1 MIREHGFKQSLV
13 ANGNILY
20 LFVLFTLRIRCI
32 VLNQLFSFII
42 RLLPVYMCKKHYVLK
57 VLKDV
62 NLLQLQIGSALSSQK
77 YRCMLCLLS
86 PCVGHLSNLG
96 NFENTHEARV
106 ALMVLKGLLTSERIM
121 CNANS

>member
-1 MIREHGFKQSLV
+1 MNSLKRREFVTAADRLSL
-13 ANGNILY
+13 I
-20 LFVLFTLRIRCI
+20 
-32 VLNQLFSFII
+32 
-42 RLLPVYMCKKHYVLK
+42 
-57 VLKDV
+57 
-62 NLLQLQIGSALSSQK
+62 ALSSQK

-106 ALMVLKGLLTSERIM
+106 ALMVLKGLLTSERLM